1 MTLPVAVSVPG
12 PVESRL
18 VAAWEPLRRE
28 LVVVRR
34 CADVADVL
42 AVCGAGLVRAVV
54 LGADL
59 PGCDSDTVDALRRAR
74 VGVLVLLPA
83 GPGGEQH
90 ERRWRALGV
99 TRFASEERPPVDL
112 AREVAL
118 TVGDEVEEPAQ
129 DRPGTAEAQTWPGT
143 GRVVAVWG
151 PHGSTGRTT
160 LATNLAAE
168 LADTG
173 QRVLLVDAD
182 TRGASVAQLL
192 GLLDEA
198 PSLLAA
204 VRAAADGRL
213 DAAALTR
220 RATRVDANLSV
231 LSGSADPSRWGE
243 VRPAALRRLLELA
256 GAGHD
261 WTVVDLPGGC
271 DDLAAESGRDALLAT
286 VLEAADL
293 VVVVGSADPVGLQR
307 LVRAW
312 GRLPELAPDAVVL
325 PVVNRVRVSAVG
337 SSPVRRITA
346 LLRRSAG
353 IEDVVTVPHDE
364 VADSALLAG
373 RTLVEHAGR
382 SVLRRTLRDLAA
394 RLETLVDAPLPAEH
408 GDLISGFDPLL
419 ARS

>member
-1 MTLPVAVSVPG
+1 MTLPVAVAIPG

-18 VAAWEPLRRE
+18 LAAWEPLRRE

-42 AVCGAGLVRAVV
+42 AVGGAGLARVVV
-54 LGADL
+54 LGAEL
-59 PGCDSDTVDALRRAR
+59 PDCDTETVGALRRAH
-74 VGVLVLLPA
+74 VGVLVLLPT
-83 GPGGEQH
+83 GPAGEQH

-99 TRFASEERPPVDL
+99 TRFAPQDRSPADL

-118 TVGDEVEEPAQ
+118 AAGEEEDESAPPAPAVEE
-129 DRPGTAEAQTWPGT
+129 TASWPGS

-160 LATNLAAE
+160 LALNLAAE
-168 LADTG
+168 FADTG

-182 TRGASVAQLL
+182 TRGASLAQAS

-213 DAAALTR
+213 DAAGLAR
-220 RATRVDANLSV
+220 RATAVDAHLSV
-231 LSGSADPSRWGE
+231 LSGSPDPSRWSE
-243 VRPAALRRLLELA
+243 VRPAALRRVLELA
-256 GAGHD
+256 GVGHD

-271 DDLAAESGRDALLAT
+271 DDPASGSGRDAVLAT

-293 VVVVGSADPVGLQR
+293 VLVVGSADPVGLHR
-307 LVRAW
+307 LVRTWAL
-312 GRLPELAPDAVVL
+312 LPDLAPDAVVV
-325 PVVNRVRVSAVG
+325 PVVNRVRASAVG
-337 SSPVRRITA
+337 SPPVRRTTA
-346 LLRRSAG
+346 VLRRAAG
-353 IEDVVTVPHDE
+353 IEDVVTVPHDD
-364 VADSALLAG
+364 VADAALLAG
-373 RTLVEHAGR
+373 RSLVEHAGR
-382 SVLRRTLRDLAA
+382 SVLRRAVRDLAA
-394 RLETLVDAPLPAEH
+394 RLETLVDAPVPVVEP
-408 GDLISGFDPLL
+408 DLTSGFDPLL